1 MPDIVADGDN
11 LGDHIATKSF
21 KQIKGSDVAS
31 GDAVTLGFGGNT
43 FDITGTTTIN
53 HINNTNWVVGSV
65 VILHFDGAVILTHN
79 AGGLSGNEANILLSG
94 DTNFTSSAG
103 DALSFVLHDSTN
115 WVEVSRNVPSSSYT
129 APTLGSTA
137 LTSGATISTVAGLTL
152 TSPTLTTP
160 ALGTPASGVAT
171 NLTGTASGLT
181 SGNVTTNANL
191 TGGVTSSGNATTVVT
206 NANLTGDVTSS
217 GNATTIAVDA
227 VDIAMLSAGG
237 TASSSTYLRGDNQWG
252 ALSSYSAPTL
262 GTTSIG
268 SGATV
273 GTIDGLTLTG
283 VTRLQNTSS
292 NLGTTGTI
300 NLDFA
305 GNEIQ
310 LMPALTGNITF
321 TGSNY
326 AVGRTKTIRILGHAS
341 TDYTLAFPSGW
352 TFIGSTAPTKLSASK
367 TAILTL
373 TSMSTDEAN
382 IVASYAYSTT
392 TSPVN
397 SVVESIIVA
406 ASDETTA
413 LTTGTAK
420 STFRMP
426 YAFTLTA
433 VKVSLTTTSS
443 SGNPTID
450 VNESGT
456 SILSSPVAITAG
468 QKTATASVS
477 DTSLANLAEITID
490 IDVAGTGATG
500 AKVYLIGYQS

>member
-79 AGGLSGNEANILLSG
+79 AGGLTGSEANILLSG

-160 ALGTPASGVAT
+160 ALGTPSALVGTSI
-171 NLTGTASGLT
+171 TGTASGLT

-227 VDIAMLSAGG
+227 VDIAMLSASG
-237 TASSSTYLRGDNQWG
+237 TASSSTFLRGDNQWG
-252 ALSSYSAPTL
+252 AVSST
-262 GTTSIG
+262 
-268 SGATV
+268 
-273 GTIDGLTLTG
+273 
-283 VTRLQNTSS
+283 
-292 NLGTTGTI
+292 
-300 NLDFA
+300 
-305 GNEIQ
+305 
-310 LMPALTGNITF
+310 
-321 TGSNY
+321 
-326 AVGRTKTIRILGHAS
+326 
-341 TDYTLAFPSGW
+341 
-352 TFIGSTAPTKLSASK
+352 
-367 TAILTL
+367 
-373 TSMSTDEAN
+373 
-382 IVASYAYSTT
+382 
-392 TSPVN
+392 
-397 SVVESIIVA
+397 ESIIVS
-406 ASDETTA
+406 ASDELTS

-420 STFRMP
+420 TTFRIP

-468 QKTATASVS
+468 QKTATATVG
-477 DTSLANLAEITID
+477 DVSLANLAEITVD